1 MKIDIHTHIL
11 PKEWPNLKKK
21 YGYGGWIHL
30 DHHKTGCA
38 RMMKDETF
46 FREVESN
53 SWNPNVRINEC
64 DNHGVD
70 VQVLSTVPVMFS
82 YWAESNDALDVS
94 KILNDHIASVVA
106 EFPSRFIGLGTI
118 PLQDPEKAI
127 IEMQRCIKELGLA
140 GIQIG
145 SNINGKNLS
154 DITKWMSEKF
164 SIEIKIIPITDN
176 SVETR
181 IVTDKGDMHLQ
192 EFWVKHRGMDEVKG
206 IEYQGADKA
215 RPNPDAVNAIHDS
228 SLIVIAPGN
237 PLTSIG
243 PMLAI
248 KGIRKELSKK
258 KNKVVAVSPI
268 IGNAAISGPTGKYM
282 EAAGIEV
289 SAVGI
294 AKMYADVCSNLIID
308 TKDRKQIKQ
317 IESLNINVHDT
328 KIKMTNKQAEDALG
342 ASILKH
348 FHA

>member
-1 MKIDIHTHIL
+1 MVLGDKKLITIL
-11 PKEWPNLKKK
+11 A
-21 YGYGGWIHL
+21 GGSGSV
-30 DHHKTGCA
+30 K
-38 RMMKDETF
+38 M
-46 FREVESN
+46 
-53 SWNPNVRINEC
+53 VR
-64 DNHGVD
+64 
-70 VQVLSTVPVMFS
+70 
-82 YWAESNDALDVS
+82 
-94 KILNDHIASVVA
+94 
-106 EFPSRFIGLGTI
+106 
-118 PLQDPEKAI
+118 
-127 IEMQRCIKELGLA
+127 GLA
-140 GIQIG
+140 SHRSDINVITNVGDNYWLYGMYICPDIDTITYGLSDLLDQDKGWGIKKDTFGFLRQMEIFGEETWFRIG
-145 SNINGKNLS
+145 DRDTATHLTRTNMLKNGKSLS
-154 DITKWMSEKF
+154 DITKWLSEKF

-176 SVETR
+176 TVETR
-181 IVTDKGDMHLQ
+181 IITDKGDLHLQ

-215 RPNPDAVNAIHDS
+215 RPNPDAVSAIHDS

-248 KGIRKELSKK
+248 KGIRKELAKK

-342 ASILKH
+342 ASILKQ

>member
-1 MKIDIHTHIL
+1 MVLGDKKLITIL
-11 PKEWPNLKKK
+11 A
-21 YGYGGWIHL
+21 GGSGSVKL
-30 DHHKTGCA
+30 
-38 RMMKDETF
+38 
-46 FREVESN
+46 
-53 SWNPNVRINEC
+53 VR
-64 DNHGVD
+64 
-70 VQVLSTVPVMFS
+70 
-82 YWAESNDALDVS
+82 
-94 KILNDHIASVVA
+94 
-106 EFPSRFIGLGTI
+106 
-118 PLQDPEKAI
+118 
-127 IEMQRCIKELGLA
+127 GLA
-140 GIQIG
+140 THRSDVNVITNVGDNYWLYGMYICPDIDTITYGLSDLLDQDKGWGIKKDTFGFLRQMEIFGEETWFRIG
-145 SNINGKNLS
+145 DRDTATHLTRTNMLKNGKSLS

-181 IVTDKGDMHLQ
+181 IITNKGELHLQ
-192 EFWVKHRGMDEVKG
+192 EFWVKHRGMDPVEG

-215 RPNPDAVNAIHDS
+215 RPNPDAINAIHDS
-228 SLIVIAPGN
+228 SLIIIAPGN

-248 KGIRKELSKK
+248 KGVRKELAKK

-289 SAVGI
+289 SALGI

-328 KIKMTNKQAEDALG
+328 KIKMTSKQSEDALA
-342 ASILKH
+342 ASILKQ

>member
-1 MKIDIHTHIL
+1 MVLGD
-11 PKEWPNLKKK
+11 KKL
-21 YGYGGWIHL
+21 I
-30 DHHKTGCA
+30 
-38 RMMKDETF
+38 
-46 FREVESN
+46 
-53 SWNPNVRINEC
+53 
-64 DNHGVD
+64 
-70 VQVLSTVPVMFS
+70 
-82 YWAESNDALDVS
+82 
-94 KILNDHIASVVA
+94 
-106 EFPSRFIGLGTI
+106 TI
-118 PLQDPEKAI
+118 
-127 IEMQRCIKELGLA
+127 LA
-140 GIQIG
+140 GGSGSVKLVRGIAAHRSDVNVITNVGDNYWLYGMYICPDIDTITYGLSDLLDQDKGWGIKKDTFGFLRQMEIFGEETWFRIG
-145 SNINGKNLS
+145 DRDTATHLTRTNMLKNGKSLS
-154 DITKWMSEKF
+154 DITKWLSEKF

-176 SVETR
+176 TVETR
-181 IVTDKGDMHLQ
+181 IITDKGDLHLQ

-215 RPNPDAVNAIHDS
+215 RPNPDAVSAIHDS

-248 KGIRKELSKK
+248 KGIRKELAKK

-342 ASILKH
+342 ASILKQ